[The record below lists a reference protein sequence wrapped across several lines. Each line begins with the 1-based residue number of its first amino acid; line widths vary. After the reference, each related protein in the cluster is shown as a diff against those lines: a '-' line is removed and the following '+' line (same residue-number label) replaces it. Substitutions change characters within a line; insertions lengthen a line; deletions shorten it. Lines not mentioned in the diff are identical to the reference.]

1 MPDPIDTQVGLRLR
15 LFRKSQG
22 VTQTALAEQIGVT
35 FQQIQK
41 YESGK
46 NRISPSRLQM
56 VSRALNT
63 PVERFFDEDTE
74 RLQRSV
80 SPKLQPKEVVDL
92 AKAYLRIRDP
102 RRKTAV
108 MGLIEILADQV

>member
-1 MPDPIDTQVGLRLR
+1 MPDPIDTQIGLRLR

-22 VTQTALAEQIGVT
+22 VSQTVLAEQIGVT

-46 NRISPSRLQM
+46 NRISSSRLQM
-56 VSRALNT
+56 VSLALNM
-63 PVERFFDEDTE
+63 PVERFFTEDTD

-80 SPKLQPKEVVDL
+80 SPKLQPKEIVDL
-92 AKAYLRIRDP
+92 AKAYQRITDP
-102 RRKTAV
+102 RRKTTV
-108 MGLIEILADQV
+108 MGLIEFLAEQA